1 MVAPLTGPREVWLMT
16 KQNSSVLLAA
26 FLVACF
32 QPTLLFGQIT
42 PSCKPLEGQVTVGLQ
57 GYQFE
62 DDANFL
68 RQYRSFPDGDFRG
81 NLTDVDVYICP
92 DAEKDQT
99 IEFHRRNPH
108 RLVEFNSLLVNLEDF
123 AFRVQL
129 WRYRHRPLEVFP
141 TPSGVGTAF
150 GSVFNNDVPPATFF
164 RTNRTRLDV
173 EGRIKGSA
181 FGEKSHV
188 QNILV
193 RFRNE
198 QRSGVDQFRFVLGG
212 GDRVSGFDTVRW
224 RQEALDLS
232 ADVNELLAGVIL
244 GRPRNYAL
252 ALLWFTDRYSNE
264 APLTTNATIA
274 PFGGV
279 TPTGATRIRTDGGLG
294 LRTFDFIP
302 DSRVLRPTVQF
313 LKGWGEDKHLLFA
326 AYTFSRLDQQRL
338 TPLEELSASG
348 YVGRTDSHVLT
359 FSPIIQLTEGADL
372 RPFFRNEIRTNN
384 SSFGPG
390 QFLDP
395 AATFAAPRL
404 DRLMRLRYG
413 MELTYRPKK
422 WRTSL
427 TLEVSQRHTD
437 RDLTFG
443 ESPSDFIPPEVSL
456 LRPDTDITTLRFL
469 GRVRPNK
476 NSTLRAEYRFQSAQ
490 NTGLPSEPE
499 VAHRFDVEAG
509 YDFLRGGVNGGLA
522 FHFQENRESNA
533 THIFT
538 GLIGS
543 APQASFTQDFVNNSR
558 ALDATLWFTPD
569 TTPLT
574 FTVSY
579 NRFEDDSQQN
589 FFTTNRRRFEI
600 ASGVLFTLQER
611 TPYENITNTGSIGVN
626 YQIGQRWA
634 VHANYVINE
643 STGSFSGSGLL
654 SSTLQPFSAVDN
666 RLQTVLAGATY
677 SAPRGFDLRFQYS
690 HDNYDNRIESGL
702 SGSLHTFDF
711 GVRKKF

>member
-1 MVAPLTGPREVWLMT
+1 MT
-16 KQNSSVLLAA
+16 KHRLVVLAA
-26 FLVACF
+26 LLVACF
-32 QPTLLFGQIT
+32 QPTPLSGQIT
-42 PSCKPLEGQVTVGLQ
+42 PGCKPLEGQVTLGLQ
-57 GYQFE
+57 GYRFE

-68 RQYRSFPDGDFRG
+68 RQYRSFPEGDFRG
-81 NLTDVDVYICP
+81 YLDADIYICP
-92 DAEKDQT
+92 NPEKDQK

-108 RLVEFNSLLVNLEDF
+108 RLVEFNTLLVNLEDF

-150 GSVFNNDVPPATFF
+150 GSVFNNDVPPGTFF
-164 RTNRTRLDV
+164 RTNRMRFDV
-173 EGRIKGSA
+173 EGRVKGSA
-181 FGEKSHV
+181 FGKKSHV
-188 QNILV
+188 QNIFA

-198 QRSGVDQFRFVLGG
+198 QRSGMDQFRFVLGG
-212 GDRVSGFDTVRW
+212 SDRVAGFDAVRW

-232 ADVNELLAGVIL
+232 ADVNEIVAGVTL

-252 ALLWFTDRYSNE
+252 SLLWFTDRYSNE

-279 TPTGATRIRTDGGLG
+279 TPGGLTKIRTDGDLA
-294 LRTFDFIP
+294 LHTVDFIP
-302 DSRVLRPTVQF
+302 DSRVLRPGVQF
-313 LKGWGEDKHLLFA
+313 LKGWNEDRHLLFA
-326 AYTFSRLDQQRL
+326 AYTFSRLDQKRL

-348 YVGRTDSHVLT
+348 YRGRVDSHVLA
-359 FSPIIQLTEGADL
+359 FSSIIQLAESAEL

-390 QFLDP
+390 LFLDP
-395 AATFAAPRL
+395 TANLTAPRF

-443 ESPSDFIPPEVSL
+443 ESPSDFIAPEVSL

-469 GRVRPNK
+469 GRVRPSK

-490 NTGLPSEPE
+490 NTGLPIEPE
-499 VAHRFDVEAG
+499 VAHRFDVEAS
-509 YDFLRGGVNGGLA
+509 YDFLRASVNGGVA
-522 FHFQENRESNA
+522 FHFQENRESNG
-533 THIFT
+533 THVFT

-543 APQASFTQDFVNNSR
+543 TPQASFTQDFVNNSR
-558 ALDATLWFTPD
+558 ALDATLWFTPG

-611 TPYENITNTGSIGVN
+611 TPYENTTNTGSIGAN
-626 YQIGQRWA
+626 YQIDRRWA
-634 VHANYVINE
+634 LHANYVINQ
-643 STGSFSGSGLL
+643 STGSFSGSAPL
-654 SSTLQPFSAVDN
+654 SSILQPFSAVDN
-666 RLQTVLAGATY
+666 RLQTGLVGATY
-677 SAPRGFDLRFQYS
+677 SAPRGFDIRFQYS
-690 HDNYDNRIESGL
+690 HDKYDNRIESGL
-702 SGSLHTFDF
+702 SGSLHTWDF
-711 GVRKKF
+711 AVRKKF